1 MTQEEQKAY
10 TLVCG
15 ASSGFGNAVAQTLLE
30 RLEPVLGVARREEKL
45 SRMKKQYENFEF
57 IAGDLTQESTIDR
70 IADFFKEHPVKA
82 AFINSGGPPAAA
94 FLETKLA
101 DWDKAYEDI
110 LRWKVK
116 LALLI
121 SNSMKKQGYGRVVF
135 LESAS
140 VKQPIP
146 NLVLSTSLRMAVVG
160 MAKTMADELAEDR
173 ITVNVLAPGSHDT
186 SALERLYV
194 KAAEKQ
200 NISLEQAK
208 KQFKQKTGMNRL
220 GDPMELA
227 SLASW
232 LLSEDAGFVTGQ
244 TITAAGAAVKG
255 VFG

>member
-1 MTQEEQKAY
+1 MAQEAQKAY

-15 ASSGFGNAVAQTLLE
+15 ATSGFGFAVAQTLLE
-30 RLEPVLGVARREEKL
+30 KSEPVLGIARREEKL
-45 SRMKKQYENFEF
+45 NRMKTDYDNFDF
-57 IAGDLTQESTIDR
+57 IAGDLTQEETIDR
-70 IADFFKEHPVKA
+70 IADFLNDHAVKA
-82 AFINSGGPPAAA
+82 VFINSGGPPAAA

-110 LRWKVK
+110 FRWKVK
-116 LALLI
+116 LALLL
-121 SNSMKKQGYGRVVF
+121 SDYMKKQEYGRIVF

-160 MAKTMADELAEDR
+160 MARTMADELAEDGV
-173 ITVNVLAPGSHDT
+173 TVNVLAPGSHDT
-186 SALERLYV
+186 NALQRLYV
-194 KAAEKQ
+194 KAGEKQ
-200 NISLEQAK
+200 NISLDQAK
-208 KQFKQKTGMNRL
+208 EQFKQKTGMKRL
-220 GDPMELA
+220 GNPIELA

-232 LLSEDAGFVTGQ
+232 LLSKDAGFVTGQ

>member
-1 MTQEEQKAY
+1 MADEPQNAY
-10 TLVCG
+10 NLVCG
-15 ASSGFGNAVAQTLLE
+15 ASSGFGNAVARTLLSKSE
-30 RLEPVLGVARREEKL
+30 AVLGVARREGKL
-45 SRMKKQYENFEF
+45 EALRSKNENFHY
-57 IAGDLTQESTIDR
+57 IAGDLTQATTIDHVD
-70 IADFFKEHPVKA
+70 AFLENHTVKA

-94 FLETKLA
+94 FMDTKIE
-101 DWDKAYEDI
+101 DWDKAYDSM
-110 LRWKVK
+110 LRWKIK
-116 LALLI
+116 LALLL
-121 SNSMKKQGYGRVVF
+121 SRHMKKQGYGRIVF

-160 MAKTMADELAEDR
+160 MVRTMADELSENG

-200 NISLEQAK
+200 NITLDQAK
-208 KQFKQKTGMNRL
+208 EQFKRKTGMNRL

-232 LLSEDAGFVTGQ
+232 LLSKDAGFVTGQ